1 MSVNWLLPKRIFD
14 GETLREGW
22 ALKIENGVVSQMVPM
37 ASVPQGAKV
46 QQSQSTISPGFID
59 LQVNGGGGVLF
70 NAAPTAPAIQTIAEA
85 HRSFGTIGIL
95 PTIISDTPETLAQ
108 AVDAALQAW
117 GQPDMPGVLGLH
129 IEGPHLAAIRRGTH
143 AACHLR
149 PMDQS
154 TLDHV
159 RRLRDAH
166 VPVMIT
172 LAPEVV
178 QPAQIKALAEMGAV
192 VSIGHSDTT
201 AEGTR
206 EALKAGAKAGTHLF
220 NAMSPM
226 LNRSPGVVGALINSD
241 AYTGIIVDGYH
252 VAEEMIALAI
262 RARPVP
268 DRMFLVSDAMP
279 TIGGPDRFNLYGH
292 EVHLEDGKLVNA
304 EGSLAGAHLT
314 QAQGLH
320 RLVNRIG
327 LDPAAALRMAVT
339 IPARVMGLDRLA
351 EIEGRASRDLVCLD
365 DDLSF
370 TGYLDHD

>member
-37 ASVPQGAKV
+37 ASVPPEAEV

-70 NAAPTAPAIQTIAEA
+70 NAAPSAPAIQTIAAA
-85 HRSFGTIGIL
+85 HRRFGTIGIL

-117 GQPDMPGVLGLH
+117 GEPDMLGVLGLH
-129 IEGPHLAAIRRGTH
+129 IEGPHLAVIRRGTH

-166 VPVMIT
+166 MPVMIT
-172 LAPEVV
+172 LAPEAV
-178 QPAQIKALAEMGAV
+178 QLEQITALAEMGAV

-206 EALKAGAKAGTHLF
+206 EALKAGARAGTHLF

-279 TIGGPDRFNLYGH
+279 TIGGPDRFTLYGH

-327 LDPAAALRMAVT
+327 VDPAAALRMAVT

-351 EIEGRASRDLVCLD
+351 EIEGRATGDLVCLD
-365 DDLSF
+365 DELSF
-370 TGYLDHD
+370 TGYLDHG